1 MAGVD
6 TSMEAVLS
14 LLRPLFPPALHDRV
28 FLVGGSVRDLLS
40 GRVSQDL
47 DLVAAVPPEG
57 LERLGFRFV
66 AAKSAAPI
74 YFRFIE
80 GVGKVEATLLDDV
93 SLLTAD
99 LHRRDFTANAMAL
112 SLGGE
117 LFDPLGGRDDL
128 AAHSLRA
135 CSDSSFSD
143 DPLRCFRAFRFEA
156 GGWRLTDESAELLR
170 AVSRSLGLEAV
181 PVERFSAEML
191 KALAAD
197 EPVRFFQRML
207 EFGIG
212 AEFLPELFR
221 MGEVPAGPLEYHPEG
236 DLCTHSLEVLER
248 LAQQSDDP
256 LARFCGL
263 FHDLGKLATVPS
275 LYPRHHGH
283 EETGSELARSFCDR
297 LRLPA
302 LYRRALA
309 ATCRLHGSARRWPEL
324 RDSTRVRMA
333 EQAIQAGIVE
343 ILPLVAAADKASG
356 QVMPGWA
363 EAMQVASM
371 SSTELGIDRPV
382 LEGMAPEHRGTL
394 LLQRRVERLRRMRD
408 GSA

>member
-1 MAGVD
+1 
-6 TSMEAVLS
+6 MEAVLS
-14 LLRPLFPPALHDRV
+14 LLRTLFPPALHDRV

-99 LHRRDFTANAMAL
+99 LHRRDFTVNAMAL

-117 LFDPLGGRDDL
+117 LLG
-128 AAHSLRA
+128 
-135 CSDSSFSD
+135 
-143 DPLRCFRAFRFEA
+143 
-156 GGWRLTDESAELLR
+156 LTGESAELLR
-170 AVSRSLGLEAV
+170 SGSRSLSLETV

-191 KALAAD
+191 KALAKQ

-207 EFGIG
+207 ELGIG
-212 AEFLPELFR
+212 VEFLPELFR
-221 MGEVPAGPLEYHPEG
+221 MVEVPAGPLEYHPEG

-248 LAQQSDDP
+248 LTQQSDDP

-263 FHDLGKLATVPS
+263 FHDLGKLATAPP

-283 EETGSELARSFCDR
+283 EETGSELARSFCAR

-363 EAMQVASM
+363 EAVQVASM
-371 SSTELGIDRPV
+371 SSAELGVERSV

>member
-1 MAGVD
+1 MTGVE
-6 TSMEAVLS
+6 TSMGAVS
-14 LLRPLFPPALHDRV
+14 LLSTLFPPALHDRV
-28 FLVGGSVRDLLS
+28 FLVGGSVRDLLL
-40 GRVSQDL
+40 GRAGRDL
-47 DLVAAVPPEG
+47 DLVAAVPPEE
-57 LERLGFRFV
+57 LERLRFRFV
-66 AAKSAAPI
+66 APKSAAPI
-74 YFRFIE
+74 YFRFIA
-80 GVGKVEATLLDDV
+80 GVGKVEVTLLAEAA
-93 SLLTAD
+93 LLTDD
-99 LHRRDFTANAMAL
+99 LQRRDFTVNAMAL
-112 SLGGE
+112 SLGGR
-117 LFDPLGGRDDL
+117 LVDPLRGRDDL
-128 AAHSLRA
+128 ESRRLRV
-135 CSDSSFSD
+135 CNDSVFAD
-143 DPLRCFRAFRFEA
+143 DPLRIFRAFRFEA
-156 GGWRLTDESAELLR
+156 EGWRLDEAAE
-170 AVSRSLGLEAV
+170 GLARLV
-181 PVERFSAEML
+181 DWAAALAAIPVERFSAEML
-191 KALAAD
+191 KALAAV

-207 EFGIG
+207 EFGVG
-212 AEFLPELFR
+212 AELLPELFR

-256 LARFCGL
+256 LTRFCGL
-263 FHDLGKLATVPS
+263 FHDLGKLATAPP

-363 EAMQVASM
+363 KVVQVASM
-371 SSTELGIDRPV
+371 ASAELGVERPV

-408 GSA
+408 ESA